1 MRITVTFLLLWL
13 FLFQV
18 KAQQNKAVQS
28 YQLIIGKGQSYNP
41 YIQYKNYYLLTLM
54 QELPDLRKAVA
65 DDGVFQ
71 KLLKDKNSSA
81 ANASRNCGQDISCY
95 ANAIKFS
102 DVEIQLVSERLASLY
117 KQDNTFGKTVST
129 HLLPSGCYG
138 LLRDLP
144 EQDILAKAWEQDAR
158 AINYAIGVYV
168 EGKKPNYPKID
179 SIAFSQKDKEFPELV
194 ASNLML
200 NSNGNKMLFFEPSM
214 NFALGALELNNRLEA
229 ADFEPLLT
237 GENLLLVR
245 QVKKTNFNNFKYS
258 VILVPGAGPE
268 DKETALS
275 AGGMMRCRIAA
286 VQYFKGMAPFIVVS
300 GGRVHPYKTKYSEA
314 YEMKKFMVNTLHM
327 PENAVIME
335 PHARH
340 TTTNLRNCVRLM
352 FHYGIPMDKPAL
364 ISTTK
369 STIPYIAGVLAER
382 CKKELGYYPYKIG
395 QKLSDTE
402 VEFFPDSMSLQIDFD
417 EPLDP

>member
-1 MRITVTFLLLWL
+1 MRITVSLLLLWL
-13 FLFQV
+13 FLFQA
-18 KAQQNKAVQS
+18 KAQQRTALPS
-28 YQLIIGKGQSYNP
+28 YHLVVGKGESYNP
-41 YIQYKNYYLLTLM
+41 YIQSKNYYLLTLM
-54 QELPDLRKAVA
+54 QELPDLRKTVA
-65 DDGVFQ
+65 DDEVFQ
-71 KLLKDKNSSA
+71 KLLKDKTSNA
-81 ANASRNCGQDISCY
+81 ANALKTCGRDISCY
-95 ANAIKFS
+95 ASAIKFS
-102 DVEIQLVSERLASLY
+102 ESEIQSIRERLVALY
-117 KQDNTFGKTVST
+117 KQDNAFGKTLKT

-144 EQDILAKAWEQDAR
+144 EKEILAKAWEQDAR
-158 AINYAIGVYV
+158 AVNYDIGVYV

-179 SIAFSQKDKEFPELV
+179 SIAFSVKDKEFTELI
-194 ASNLML
+194 ASNLTL
-200 NSNGNKMLFFEPSM
+200 NSNGNEKLFFEPSM
-214 NFALGALELNNRLEA
+214 NFALGALELNSRLEA

-237 GENLLLVR
+237 GENQPAITQL
-245 QVKKTNFNNFKYS
+245 KKTNFNNFKYS

-268 DKETALS
+268 DKETELS
-275 AGGMMRCRIAA
+275 AGGMIRCRIAA

-300 GGRVHPYKTKYSEA
+300 GGRVHPYKTKYNEA
-314 YEMKKFMVNTLHM
+314 YEMKKFMVNTLHV

-340 TTTNLRNCVRLM
+340 TTTNLRNCVRLI
-352 FHYGIPMDKPAL
+352 FRYGMPMDKPGL

-402 VEFFPDSMSLQIDFD
+402 VEFFPNSMSLQIDFD